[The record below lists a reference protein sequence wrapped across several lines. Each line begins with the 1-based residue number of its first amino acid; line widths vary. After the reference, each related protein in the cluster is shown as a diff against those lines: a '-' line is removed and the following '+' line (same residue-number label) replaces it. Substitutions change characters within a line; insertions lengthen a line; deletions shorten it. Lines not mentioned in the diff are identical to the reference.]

1 MQASF
6 FPSFSCCSFVLFT
19 PSLIVFQDNDDDVIG
34 RFFVSA
40 GTGAQDRRQVQGG
53 GFSLKF

>member
-1 MQASF
+1 MQ
-6 FPSFSCCSFVLFT
+6 LFHALT